1 MSYINIFTDGAV
13 PNNQFQGNR
22 KGGIGVF
29 FCANQI
35 KFDQQGKAGAS
46 FNSVKS
52 LMIPKEPGAHQE
64 NDPRN
69 LSYSIIETKDNKV
82 TNQVCELLACISAL
96 ETVMTTQII
105 GKNEIIIYTDSMYVI
120 NSITL
125 WAKNWR
131 KNNWRRLDNKPIQNL
146 ELIKK
151 LYYLSKN
158 LKVGYKHVKA
168 HTSPPD
174 EDSDEYF
181 EWYGNYMADK
191 LAVQGSLKNN

>member
-1 MSYINIFTDGAV
+1 MNYISVFTDGAV

-29 FCANQI
+29 F
-35 KFDQQGKAGAS
+35 S
-46 FNSVKS
+46 NSQNKTGNCDS
-52 LMIPKEPGAHQE
+52 
-64 NDPRN
+64 RN
-69 LSYSIIETKDNKV
+69 LSYSILETKDYKV

-96 ETVMTTQII
+96 ETIITTQII

-120 NSITL
+120 NSITE
-125 WAKNWR
+125 WAKNWK
-131 KNNWRRLDNKPIQNL
+131 KNNWKRSDNKPIQNL
-146 ELIKK
+146 ELIQK

-168 HTSPPD
+168 HTNPPS
-174 EDSDEYF
+174 EYSDEYF

-191 LAVQGSLKNN
+191 LAVQACVK

>member
-1 MSYINIFTDGAV
+1 MNFINIFTDGAV
-13 PNNQFQGNR
+13 PNNQIQGNR
-22 KGGIGVF
+22 NGGIGVF
-29 FCANQI
+29 FGNEDSRNISINI
-35 KFDQQGKAGAS
+35 K
-46 FNSVKS
+46 
-52 LMIPKEPGAHQE
+52 
-64 NDPRN
+64 
-69 LSYSIIETKDNKV
+69 ETRDIKV
-82 TNQVCELLACISAL
+82 TNQVCELLGCIKAL
-96 ETVMTTQII
+96 ETIVTTQNI
-105 GKNEIIIYTDSMYVI
+105 GKKEVIIHTDSMYVI

-125 WAKNWR
+125 WAKNWK

-168 HTSPPD
+168 HINPPN
-174 EDSDEYF
+174 EVSDEYF